1 MTRQVQILP
10 TIPKLIEA
18 ATDRTIQILKDA
30 IAQNGIAT
38 IALSGGSTPKPLYQA
53 LVLADIDWSRLH
65 VFWGDE
71 RYVSNDHAES
81 NEKMA
86 RQAWLNHVPL
96 PSENIHPVLTN
107 LADPA
112 HSAQQYEAT
121 IHQICGTT
129 SGDFP
134 AFDLILLGIGD
145 DGHTASL
152 FPHTPSLE
160 VRDRLITVGEKSGQ
174 TRITF
179 TFPLINHAHNV
190 LFVLAG
196 ESKRPALKEI
206 FATNS
211 DFHQYPA
218 FAVRPQGNLIW
229 MMDQAAGEG
238 ILGLEGVV

>member
-71 RYVSNDHAES
+71 RYVPSDHPES

-96 PSENIHPVLTN
+96 PPENIHPVLTH

-112 HSAQQYEAT
+112 DSAQQYEAT
-121 IHQICGTT
+121 IHQVCGTKL
-129 SGDFP
+129 GQFP

-179 TFPLINHAHNV
+179 TYPLINHAHNV

-206 FATNS
+206 FAANS

-238 ILGLEGVV
+238 LLGLEGGL

>member
-10 TIPKLIEA
+10 TIPKLTEA

-65 VFWGDE
+65 IFWGDE

-86 RQAWLNHVPL
+86 RQAWLSHVPL
-96 PSENIHPVLTN
+96 PSENIHPVLTH

-112 HSAQQYEAT
+112 DSAQQYEAT

-129 SGDFP
+129 SGNFP

-160 VRDRLITVGEKSGQ
+160 VHDRLITVGEKSGQ

-179 TFPLINHAHNV
+179 TFPLINQAHNV

-206 FATNS
+206 FAVNS

-238 ILGLEGVV
+238 ILGLEGVL

>member
-10 TIPKLIEA
+10 TIPQLIEA

-38 IALSGGSTPKPLYQA
+38 IALSGGNTPKPLYQA

-71 RYVSNDHAES
+71 RYVPSDHPES

-96 PSENIHPVLTN
+96 PPENIHPVLTH

-112 HSAQQYEAT
+112 DSAQQYEAT
-121 IHQICGTT
+121 IHQVCGTT
-129 SGDFP
+129 SGQFP

-179 TFPLINHAHNV
+179 TYPLINNAHNV

-206 FATNS
+206 FAANS

-218 FAVRPQGNLIW
+218 FAVCPQGNLIW

-238 ILGLEGVV
+238 LLGLEGGL